1 MKFGPARAMISSKDN
16 LESVWSFRRSGA
28 IGFDG
33 VPEGPECMARF
44 LGCLVNPDRGNT
56 AANNSY
62 ALAA

>member
-1 MKFGPARAMISSKDN
+1 MSEFGIQLVDN
-16 LESVWSFRRSGA
+16 LESVRSFRRTSGA

-44 LGCLVNPDRGNT
+44 LGYLVNPDRGNT